1 MCTTY
6 SLERRR
12 CKVDGNHCEK
22 ITNVQQR
29 SAVDSRRCLTIDT
42 QAAAGSRVDS
52 RRCLTIDTQAAAAA
66 EFVTKF
72 LFAKNPPKNI
82 QLAKFAA
89 EFYLPKNIQIFEYCS
104 K

>member
-42 QAAAGSRVDS
+42 QAAAGPMCNNVLLLIRDV
-52 RRCLTIDTQAAAAA
+52 
-66 EFVTKF
+66 V
-72 LFAKNPPKNI
+72 
-82 QLAKFAA
+82 
-89 EFYLPKNIQIFEYCS
+89 
-104 K
+104 

>member
-29 SAVDSRRCLTIDT
+29 STVDSRRCLTT
-42 QAAAGSRVDS
+42 
-52 RRCLTIDTQAAAAA
+52 DTQAAAAA